1 VRKQRSC
8 RVLLRALENAN
19 DAVVDCVAR
28 TSELPCS
35 IATTTTTAISERTCC
50 MHSGASE
57 RNPRP
62 TISFP
67 LFRLFLTHH
76 TVPGSFVFY
85 LSPATAFIS
94 FRALVF
100 FPVSF
105 SRPFE
110 LTTRLLTRRHS
121 HSTFAPPVLF
131 TSEQRTKKFARLA
144 DRMNRVV

>member
-1 VRKQRSC
+1 VRNHRSS
-8 RVLLRALENAN
+8 RVLPRALENAN

-28 TSELPCS
+28 NSELPCS

-62 TISFP
+62 TVSFP
-67 LFRLFLTHH
+67 LFPLFLTHH

-85 LSPATAFIS
+85 LWPATAFIS
-94 FRALVF
+94 FRALDF

-110 LTTRLLTRRHS
+110 LTTRLLTHRHS
-121 HSTFAPPVLF
+121 YSTFAPPVLF
-131 TSEQRTKKFARLA
+131 TSEQRIKKFARLA
-144 DRMNRVV
+144 DCMNRMV

>member
-1 VRKQRSC
+1 MRKQRSS
-8 RVLLRALENAN
+8 RVLPRALENAN

-50 MHSGASE
+50 MHSGASILD
-57 RNPRP
+57 PR
-62 TISFP
+62 F
-67 LFRLFLTHH
+67 LFRFFFFFLLTIAFL
-76 TVPGSFVFY
+76 VPSSFISSQQ
-85 LSPATAFIS
+85 LTFIS

-110 LTTRLLTRRHS
+110 LTTRLLTHRHS
-121 HSTFAPPVLF
+121 YSTFAPPVLF
-131 TSEQRTKKFARLA
+131 TSEQRTKKFARVA
-144 DRMNRVV
+144 DCMNRMV